1 MNTSKDRILAFK
13 ENMFP
18 FGMLCEL
25 VGGNPNTVRTWL
37 KRYFQKL
44 GVKNKNGR
52 MLFSGFD
59 CVALKVFADLVA
71 NLAMQ
76 PEIAALVARA
86 GISQLKKLVDTGGIT
101 SFEPIY
107 FIITR
112 AKKEGVFCA
121 IIKKS
126 EFDQNFE
133 YTRPDPFLI
142 VPFDFSPLAI
152 QVRAFSTIEKHN
164 TGWNEFN
171 RQIEERKRDQIKYS
185 EKIKSLEEENEVL
198 RNEALSKHKAAIEKW
213 RLKDLK
219 SR

>member
-13 ENMFP
+13 EYIFP

-37 KRYFQKL
+37 KRYFKYQ

-59 CVALKVFADLVA
+59 CVVLKVFADLVA
-71 NLAMQ
+71 NLGMQ
-76 PEIAALVARA
+76 PEIAALAARA
-86 GISQLKKLVDTGGIT
+86 GIIKFKELVDTGGFT

-107 FIITR
+107 FVILR
-112 AKKEGVFCA
+112 AKKKYGVKCA

-126 EFDQNFE
+126 EFDQNFN
-133 YTRPDPFLI
+133 YTGPDPFLI

-152 QVRAFSTIEKHN
+152 QVRAYSAGEKHN
-164 TGWNEFN
+164 IGWNEFN
-171 RQIEERKRDQIKYS
+171 RQIEERKRDQTEFSK
-185 EKIKSLEEENEVL
+185 KIKDLESENEK
-198 RNEALSKHKAAIEKW
+198 LSRELILLEKSK
-213 RLKDLK
+213 R
-219 SR
+219 R